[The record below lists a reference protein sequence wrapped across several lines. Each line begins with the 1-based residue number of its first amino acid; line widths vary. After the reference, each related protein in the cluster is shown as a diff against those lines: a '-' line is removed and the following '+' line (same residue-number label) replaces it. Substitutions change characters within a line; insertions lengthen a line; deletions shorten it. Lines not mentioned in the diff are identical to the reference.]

1 MKTKDFFKLDAVEC
15 IEPSYS
21 ALPNDYYTSVTVEMD
36 ADEGRFLVDEKEYP
50 IAVALH
56 GKYGWVL
63 SNFIFRTVTAD
74 LIGKVHDLGVDVYQE
89 PGSLWVSAVREYYSE
104 RIAEEVLPA
113 HEDNRPGR
121 DDLIRELIGDIW
133 GKRVGI
139 QCIDCCCG
147 SGVVSSVLR
156 ESGMK
161 PLSYDNDPALLSLGL
176 AAGRLLPDETMWI
189 DGTLA
194 SAYMSPVDAGIAY
207 MLGDITNFN
216 AGMWEEIVG
225 ELLFLTKETVITVA
239 TRPEVLRVEEWCK
252 SAGRNVEIFENERD
266 PIYDRWVCLAK

>member
-1 MKTKDFFKLDAVEC
+1 MKIKHFFELDAVEC

-21 ALPNDYYTSVTVEMD
+21 ALPDDYYTSVTVETD
-36 ADEGRFLVDEKEYP
+36 ADEGRLLVDEGEYP

-56 GKYGWVL
+56 GKDGWFL
-63 SNFIFRTVTAD
+63 SNFVFRTVTAD
-74 LIGKVHDLGVDVYQE
+74 LIEKVHDLGVDVYQE
-89 PGSLWVSAVREYYSE
+89 PGSAWVSALREYYCE
-104 RIAEEVLPA
+104 KITEEILPA

-156 ESGMK
+156 EYGMK

-176 AAGRLLPDETMWI
+176 ASGRLLPDETMWI

-194 SAYMSPVDAGIAY
+194 SAYMSPVDAGIGC

-225 ELLFLTKETVITVA
+225 ELLVLTKETVITVA
-239 TRPEVLRVEEWCK
+239 TRPEVLRVEEWCT